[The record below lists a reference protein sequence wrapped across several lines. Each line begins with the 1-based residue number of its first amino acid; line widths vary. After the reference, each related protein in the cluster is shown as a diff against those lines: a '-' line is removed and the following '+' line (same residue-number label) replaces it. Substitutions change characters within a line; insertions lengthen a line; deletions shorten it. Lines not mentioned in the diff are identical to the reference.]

1 MTICRDIKSFSRTHE
16 HIADFFSLLALAL
29 LGATVWAILTYY
41 QPLLEW
47 MQVDSLL
54 RTAAVIGALV
64 LDVALF
70 LGLLMLGSARFGQD
84 NERCFGT
91 FRGRRA
97 RHGEDGMLKSWIDHM
112 ENVSKKH
119 R

>member
-16 HIADFFSLLALAL
+16 RIADAFSLLAVAL
-29 LGATVWAILTYY
+29 LIGSVWALLTYY
-41 QPLLEW
+41 QIIIEW
-47 MQVDSLL
+47 MNTNLL
-54 RTAAVIGALV
+54 FHTAAVIAALV
-64 LDVALF
+64 LVVLLF
-70 LGLLMLGSARFGQD
+70 LGLLTLGASRFSGD
-84 NERCFGT
+84 DERCFGT

-97 RHGEDGMLKSWIDHM
+97 RHGDAGMLKSWIDHI